1 MKTHHGKLKT
11 PPRPLF
17 SCGIFRN
24 CTESVLSPTTP
35 NPNSHLPS
43 SNTLPSPPLSDPQ
56 PPHSA
61 TNVPK
66 SQTPPQPESE
76 SSSSSSTTS
85 QSFTQW
91 RFPVQNPSTLNQQ
104 YPVTESTSNHKTT
117 QEESPPPPPPP
128 PPQQPPCTNLAELY
142 HVAEIQLRTG
152 TTGSRLLTLH
162 LLERSLVPNPP
173 TDVSKEPTC
182 PITVM
187 KEIVR
192 SLKDKEGAKPA
203 TKVLLALCLTEKNRH
218 VAVEAGAV
226 MEVVEVLTELD
237 GAAAERA
244 LAALELICT
253 VEEGVAEIRAHALAV
268 PMLVEVMGRMVG
280 RGKES
285 AISVLAAIY
294 CGGGGG
300 GGEMVGPPEEVGRAV
315 FMALQGECSAR
326 GRRKGTMLLKV
337 AQENGR
343 LDFGEEGG
351 MLMLKS
357 MDTGLRFD

>member
-35 NPNSHLPS
+35 NSHLP
-43 SNTLPSPPLSDPQ
+43 NTLPSPP
-56 PPHSA
+56 HSA
-61 TNVPK
+61 TNISK
-66 SQTPPQPESE
+66 SQPESE

-91 RFPVQNPSTLNQQ
+91 RFPVQNPTTLNQH
-104 YPVTESTSNHKTT
+104 PLTESSSNHTPK
-117 QEESPPPPPPP
+117 EESLPPPPP
-128 PPQQPPCTNLAELY
+128 QPPCTNLLELY
-142 HVAEIQLRTG
+142 RVAEIQLRTG

-182 PITVM
+182 PVTVM

-218 VAVEAGAV
+218 VAVEAGGV

-268 PMLVEVMGRMVG
+268 PMLVQVMGRMVG

-294 CGGGGG
+294 CG

-326 GRRKGTMLLKV
+326 GRRKGTQLLKV

-343 LDFGEEGG
+343 LDFGDEGE
-351 MLMLKS
+351 MVKS
-357 MDTGLRFD
+357 MDSGLRFD

>member
-17 SCGIFRN
+17 SCGMFRN

-43 SNTLPSPPLSDPQ
+43 TLLSPPVSNPQ

-61 TNVPK
+61 TNNPK
-66 SQTPPQPESE
+66 SQTPHPESE

-91 RFPVQNPSTLNQQ
+91 RFPVQNPPTLNQ
-104 YPVTESTSNHKTT
+104 ESTSNHTPK
-117 QEESPPPPPPP
+117 EEPLLPPPPP
-128 PPQQPPCTNLAELY
+128 PPQPPCTNLLELY
-142 HVAEIQLRTG
+142 RVAEIQLRTG
-152 TTGSRLLTLH
+152 TTGSRLLTIH

-182 PITVM
+182 PVTVM

-192 SLKDKEGAKPA
+192 SLKDKEAAKPA

-294 CGGGGG
+294 CGGGCGGGGG

-326 GRRKGTMLLKV
+326 GRRKGTQLLKV

-343 LDFGEEGG
+343 LDFGDEGG
-351 MLMLKS
+351 MVMVKS
-357 MDTGLRFD
+357 MDSGLRFD

>member
-35 NPNSHLPS
+35 NSHLP
-43 SNTLPSPPLSDPQ
+43 NILPSPPVSNPQ

-61 TNVPK
+61 TNISK
-66 SQTPPQPESE
+66 SQPESE

-91 RFPVQNPSTLNQQ
+91 RFPVQNPTTLNQH
-104 YPVTESTSNHKTT
+104 PLTESTSNHHTPK
-117 QEESPPPPPPP
+117 EESLPPPPPPPP
-128 PPQQPPCTNLAELY
+128 PPQPPCTNLLELY
-142 HVAEIQLRTG
+142 RVAEIQLRTG

-162 LLERSLVPNPP
+162 LLERSLVPNLP

-182 PITVM
+182 PVTVM

-285 AISVLAAIY
+285 AISILAAIY
-294 CGGGGG
+294 CG

-326 GRRKGTMLLKV
+326 GRRKGTQLLKV

-343 LDFGEEGG
+343 LDFGDEGG
-351 MLMLKS
+351 MVILKS
-357 MDTGLRFD
+357 MEG